1 MWTKY
6 ANTSKI
12 LNKFNGKV
20 ILTTIYENAPLLKE
34 LFNAIP
40 TVLNIFEFFP
50 DEIDN
55 EDVVIDDEKRRK
67 LKDYIKSEI

>member
-1 MWTKY
+1 M
-6 ANTSKI
+6 
-12 LNKFNGKV
+12 F
-20 ILTTIYENAPLLKE
+20 
-34 LFNAIP
+34 
-40 TVLNIFEFFP
+40 VLNIFEFFP